1 MAFLGQD
8 GFVWAIGVVEDRFDP
23 EKLGR
28 VRVRWHG
35 YHTEDKEKILTK
47 DLPWAQVMQSVG
59 NSAMAGVGDAP
70 VSLVEGTWV
79 VGFFR
84 DPDSLQD
91 PVVIGTM
98 PGMNTTTALAANA
111 QQPWGQNRGSYETF
125 SQPQS
130 YDDGN
135 KTIEGSETNY
145 KDFQFITESSM
156 IIKDDDSAKYY
167 NFQNKPEISS
177 KGYGICEKLKWEVK

>member
-28 VRVRWHG
+28 VRVRWLG
-35 YHTEDKEKILTK
+35 YHTEEKEKILTK

-59 NSAMAGVGDAP
+59 GSAMAGVGDAP

-98 PGMNTTTALAANA
+98 PGMNTTTALA
-111 QQPWGQNRGSYETF
+111 GS
-125 SQPQS
+125 
-130 YDDGN
+130 G
-135 KTIEGSETNY
+135 
-145 KDFQFITESSM
+145 TERLLGLEM
-156 IIKDDDSAKYY
+156 LLVLL
-167 NFQNKPEISS
+167 P
-177 KGYGICEKLKWEVK
+177 

>member
-28 VRVRWHG
+28 VRVRWLG
-35 YHTEDKEKILTK
+35 YHTEEKEKILTK

-145 KDFQFITESSM
+145 KDFQFGFFDPT
-156 IIKDDDSAKYY
+156 
-167 NFQNKPEISS
+167 
-177 KGYGICEKLKWEVK
+177 